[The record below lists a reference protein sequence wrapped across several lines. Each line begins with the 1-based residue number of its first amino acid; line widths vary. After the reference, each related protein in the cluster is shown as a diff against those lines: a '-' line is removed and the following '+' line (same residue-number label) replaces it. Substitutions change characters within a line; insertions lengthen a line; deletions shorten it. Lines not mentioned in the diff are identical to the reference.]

1 MIVNLKLKIYYRR
14 ETMKKNIQDLV
25 KIILYLASAF
35 FIQFAMEYIIDVKF
49 EIYDYSDLKIKLI
62 LLASIFF
69 TAIYFAQIGFSIYT
83 LLIEESENYR
93 LYYKTL
99 LINIIQLIIIFLI
112 VLFIN
117 MTKTD
122 FILIVLNNRYVLYIY
137 LMISTMFFSKTFIKK
152 KAL

>member
-1 MIVNLKLKIYYRR
+1 
-14 ETMKKNIQDLV
+14 MKKNIQDLV

-117 MTKTD
+117 ITKTD

-152 KAL
+152 NNPN